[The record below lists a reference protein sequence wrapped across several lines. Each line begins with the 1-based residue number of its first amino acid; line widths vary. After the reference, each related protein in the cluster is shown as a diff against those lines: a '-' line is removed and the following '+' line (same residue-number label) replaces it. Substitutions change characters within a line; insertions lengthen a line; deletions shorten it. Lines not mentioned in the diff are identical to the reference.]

1 MLIVKN
7 VDSKSALEHL
17 AKLKPEDF
25 KPRSGIE
32 IVIRSLIQEPM
43 FWYSLLLMLSSIIGM
58 ILI

>member
-32 IVIRSLIQEPM
+32 IVIR
-43 FWYSLLLMLSSIIGM
+43 
-58 ILI
+58 